1 MREVER
7 IIEQLRHGF
16 DGDPWHGPSLW
27 DVLDDVEAA
36 QARERPA
43 PEVHTIW
50 EIVLHLT
57 AWIHEITRRLQD
69 GIAQDPAD
77 GDWPAVPGS
86 HAGADED
93 AWAASVR
100 ALAAAH
106 GELLTLLAAMEEDV
120 LDARIGDVR
129 DRSLGSGVTRYE
141 TLHGLA
147 QHHAYHAGQIVLL
160 KKLV

>member
-36 QARERPA
+36 QAAEKPV
-43 PEVHTIW
+43 PEVHSIW

-57 AWIHEITRRLQD
+57 SWIREITRRLQI
-69 GIAQDPAD
+69 GIAQDPLD
-77 GDWPAVPGS
+77 GDWPPVPGP
-86 HAGADED
+86 GADEE

-106 GELLTLLAAMEEDV
+106 GELLTVLAAIGEDL
-120 LDARIGDVR
+120 LDTQIGDVR
-129 DRSLGSGVTRYE
+129 DRALGSGVTRYE

-147 QHHAYHAGQIVLL
+147 QHHAYHTGQIVLL